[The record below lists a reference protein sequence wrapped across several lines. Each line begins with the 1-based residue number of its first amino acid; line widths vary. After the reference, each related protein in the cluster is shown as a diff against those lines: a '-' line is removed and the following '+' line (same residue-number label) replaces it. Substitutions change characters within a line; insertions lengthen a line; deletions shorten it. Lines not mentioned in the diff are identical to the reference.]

1 MRPTSAIKLLAFLA
15 LIVVALA
22 LSLGQGRASGGDAEA
37 IRLKISDRV
46 LSDTANGKQ
55 ASFTI
60 LLNDQADLS
69 RAYGME
75 EDARGWYVYRTLKR
89 HAARTQ
95 APIRAMLEA
104 RNIPYR
110 AHYVANVIFA
120 DGDRSDVETLA
131 ARSDVS
137 VIEPNAW
144 SNWLTAERGQGNSP
158 ETIEPGVNQ
167 VKAPNVWALGFNG
180 TGIVIG
186 NQDTGVRWTHNAL
199 KPHYRGW
206 DGSNANHNYN
216 WWDAIHVDIPPPGA
230 NPCGLN
236 SQVPCDDNSHGTHTT
251 GTTSGDDGNPGVNQI
266 GVAPGAKW
274 IGCRNMDQD
283 VGRPETYTECFEFFI
298 APWDLN
304 HQNPNP
310 TLRPHVMNNSWGCPT
325 SELCAEDTLR
335 TIIENTTAAGIFVNV
350 SAGNSGPNCSTV
362 NTPPSHYAASY
373 STGALITGTQT
384 LVGFSS
390 RGPVTV
396 DGSNRI
402 KPDIVAPGAST
413 RSSTNA
419 SDSSYASFQGTSMA
433 SPHVVGV
440 VALLWQAVPSLS
452 RDIAATKARL
462 NGSANPNITVTNGT
476 QCGGIG
482 SIPNNH
488 FGYGLVD
495 ALNAVQ
501 GGGRRLLRR
510 LRHHPRHHLRHHLRL
525 RRPATG

>member
-1 MRPTSAIKLLAFLA
+1 MRPIGAIKLLAFLA

-22 LSLGQGRASGGDAEA
+22 LSLGQGRASGADAEA
-37 IRLKISDRV
+37 IKLKISDRV

-120 DGDRSDVETLA
+120 DGDRADVETLA
-131 ARSDVS
+131 ARSDVR
-137 VIEPNAW
+137 VIEPNVW
-144 SNWLTAERGQGNSP
+144 SNWLSAERGQGDSP

-199 KPHYRGW
+199 KPKYRGW
-206 DGSNANHNYN
+206 NGSAADHNYN

-230 NPCGLN
+230 NPCGL
-236 SQVPCDDNSHGTHTT
+236 SSPVPCDDNAHGTHTT
-251 GTTSGDDGNPGVNQI
+251 GTTSGDDGTGNQI

-274 IGCRNMDQD
+274 IGCRNMDQN

-310 TLRPHVMNNSWGCPT
+310 TLRPHVMNNSWGCPA
-325 SELCAEDTLR
+325 SELCAEDTLK
-335 TIIENTTAAGIFVNV
+335 TIVENSTAAGIFVNV

-362 NTPPSHYAASY
+362 NTAPSHYAASY
-373 STGALITGTQT
+373 STGALITGQQT

-419 SDSSYASFQGTSMA
+419 SDSSYAPSRARRWPARTWSASSHSSGRRFRASPGTSR
-433 SPHVVGV
+433 
-440 VALLWQAVPSLS
+440 Q
-452 RDIAATKARL
+452 
-462 NGSANPNITVTNGT
+462 
-476 QCGGIG
+476 
-482 SIPNNH
+482 
-488 FGYGLVD
+488 
-495 ALNAVQ
+495 
-501 GGGRRLLRR
+501 
-510 LRHHPRHHLRHHLRL
+510 PR
-525 RRPATG
+525 PG